1 MAGTSGAQERGRGLA
16 RDAEGAA
23 TPLWQH
29 ACLPTTD
36 GPTTTSLGVCA
47 GLGRSARQGGARN
60 RPVVQGVVR
69 DRRVR
74 ALHAACGNFKGGL
87 GARGA

>member
-1 MAGTSGAQERGRGLA
+1 MVGTGGAQERGRGLA

-23 TPLWQH
+23 TPLWRH
-29 ACLPTTD
+29 ACLPATD
-36 GPTTTSLGVCA
+36 GPMATSLGVCA
-47 GLGRSARQGGARN
+47 GLGRSARQGGGRN